1 MASSRGKRL
10 KKARDEAVKLKNAGL
25 SEAVVFVKTHA
36 TAKFDETIEV
46 AARLGVDPKH
56 ADQMVRGTVV
66 LPHGTGRTVRV
77 LVLAKGE
84 KIKEAESAGADF
96 VGADD
101 MIAKIKEGWLDYD
114 QVITTPDMMGEVGKL
129 GRILGPRGLM
139 PNAKTGTV
147 TFDLEKAVR
156 EAKAGKIEFR
166 VDKAGNLHVAV
177 GKASFTA
184 EKIEENIRS
193 FLAEVVRLK
202 PPAAKGQYVKS
213 LTVSSTM
220 GVGIRLDP
228 SAAIATPK

>member
-1 MASSRGKRL
+1 MPNSKGKRI
-10 KKARDEAVKLKNAGL
+10 KKAREDAAKLKNAGL
-25 SEAVVFVKTHA
+25 TEAVVFVKAHA
-36 TAKFDETIEV
+36 TAKFDESIEI
-46 AARLGVDPKH
+46 AARLGVDPKY

-66 LPHGTGRTVRV
+66 LPHGTGKTVRV

-84 KIKEAESAGADF
+84 KIKEAEAAGADF

-177 GKASFTA
+177 GKASFTP
-184 EKIEENIRS
+184 EKIEENIRA

-202 PPAAKGQYVKS
+202 PPAAKGHYVRS